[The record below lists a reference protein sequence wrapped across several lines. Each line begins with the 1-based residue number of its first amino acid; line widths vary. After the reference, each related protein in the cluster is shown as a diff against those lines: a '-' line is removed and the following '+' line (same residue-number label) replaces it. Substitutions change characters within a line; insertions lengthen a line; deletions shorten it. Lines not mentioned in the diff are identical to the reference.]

1 MKIIELYLSKTR
13 INQNIPIVKNDYKYL
28 IAPAS
33 EMLELYS
40 TSHAM
45 QFKKYQNLKENNLKI
60 IQDC

>member
-1 MKIIELYLSKTR
+1 M
-13 INQNIPIVKNDYKYL
+13 NQNITVGKNDYKYL